1 MGVEEEFFIVDPVS
15 RMLAPEGLPN
25 MGALLAMSPTVPGT
39 YHGYDHEFH
48 LATVETRT
56 DVCHSLRQLR
66 AELRK
71 LRGTLTQMASDAG
84 LSVLSAGTMPT
95 ADWRTTRLV
104 RKPRYDRCFEHYRD
118 VVQRRV
124 TCGCH
129 VHVGIA
135 DQELAVQVLNRV
147 QPWLPMFLAIS
158 ASSPFYDSADTG
170 YQSFRNPLWAGFP
183 IGGPPPLFESHA
195 AYAEH
200 VRQLLDSDA
209 LTDMGNLYWD
219 ARLGTRYP
227 TLEFR
232 IADACTTIDETVLL
246 AGLARALVLTCIDEI
261 QAERPPVRTSPPMI
275 KAATW
280 RAARSGLTADLIDPM
295 TSEKL
300 PAPAMLD
307 RFLHYTQEALKDL
320 GDWEEI
326 SYLASHLL
334 STGTSS
340 HRQHRTL
347 TTTGHLPDV
356 IDELIT
362 ETTRELQ

>member
-1 MGVEEEFFIVDPVS
+1 
-15 RMLAPEGLPN
+15 MLAPEGLPN
-25 MGALLAMSPTVPGT
+25 IGDLLASCASEPDA
-39 YHGYDHEFH
+39 YHGFDHEFH
-48 LATVETRT
+48 VSTVETRT
-56 DVCHSLRQLR
+56 DVCHSLRQVR
-66 AELRK
+66 GELKK
-71 LRGTLTQMASDAG
+71 LRGTLTDTASEAG
-84 LSVLSAGTMPT
+84 LSVLSAGTMPN

-135 DQELAVQVLNRV
+135 DKELAVQVLNRV
-147 QPWLPMFLAIS
+147 QPWLPMFLAVS
-158 ASSPFYDSADTG
+158 ASSPFYDGADTG

-183 IGGPPPLFESHA
+183 IGGPPPLFDSHA
-195 AYAEH
+195 EYAEH
-200 VRQLLDSDA
+200 VRQLLEIEA

-219 ARLGTRYP
+219 ARLGTHFP

-232 IADACTTIDETVLL
+232 IADACTTVDETVLI

-261 QAERPPVRTSPPMI
+261 QAERPPVPTSPPMI

-280 RAARSGLTADLIDPM
+280 RAARSGMNGDLIDPM
-295 TSEKL
+295 TAEHI
-300 PAPAMLD
+300 PAADMLD
-307 RFLHYTQEALKDL
+307 RFMHYIQEALKDL

-326 SYLASHLL
+326 SHLASQILT
-334 STGTSS
+334 TGTSS

-362 ETTRELQ
+362 ETTRELL